1 MPAGRLSARLMTELT
16 EFPYLPSGDPQRAV
30 LSLVTMCRQM
40 PPSGEQFRF
49 FRKRMKQYRLWDE
62 ERLPGTLRF
71 LGLQRAGQM
80 RRSRNVKDLADAKN
94 DNQARAVLTQQLWN
108 ANPLLF
114 KTVLELLKERVHSR
128 DDIIKHIGSFAYR
141 GKKPG
146 RPQLEGWLH
155 MALGLD
161 ILKMVGIAFD
171 LGARGHAYLELASKL
186 DVEEFLDDVAAAESE
201 SESGDP
207 GPLMADVSDDEEGAS
222 DDPDDDPEGNP
233 EGNPE
238 GDPDVSPESEEES
251 DGGGSADHGAAS
263 RGARSASSSGGRAG
277 SPASSR
283 SGATSRLVALDVTAM
298 ESPLGQGA
306 PVAISR
312 FAGQTTFSDDVL
324 DETASRIQTW
334 WSEQS
339 AERAGA
345 AVSDFGFE
353 PEAWMENAEET
364 LYRIAVAAALVFR
377 LGRDRDVVQEIFG
390 ALDDASVLGDLYY
403 GTAPDELPENL
414 DPRALMLASLIAR
427 RCAETPDLAATLEKQ
442 DSAGDAFSRLQD
454 ALGRGLLEIELFWMM
469 GALAELG
476 ALRFEDMANYTALPR
491 RAVRDTLFRLG
502 FVASPYA
509 HDARSL
515 AGPAAAA
522 RRVAGTTTSPPDEVI
537 MSFALAA
544 GCAYDCG
551 NRRQCQYACRERAG

>member
-1 MPAGRLSARLMTELT
+1 MTELI

-30 LSLVTMCRQM
+30 LSLITMCREM
-40 PPSGEQFRF
+40 PSSGEQFRF

-62 ERLPGTLRF
+62 ERLPGTLVF
-71 LGLQRAGQM
+71 LQLERAGKM
-80 RRSRNVKDLADAKN
+80 TRSKTVKELAEAKN
-94 DNQARAVLTQQLWN
+94 DNQARAVLAQFLWH

-114 KTVLELLKERVHSR
+114 KTIVDLLKERVHSR

-146 RPQLEGWLH
+146 RPQLEAWLH

-161 ILKMVGIAFD
+161 IIKMVGIAFD

-186 DVEEFLDDVAAAESE
+186 DVEEFLDDVAAAEQGISD
-201 SESGDP
+201 DP
-207 GPLMADVSDDEEGAS
+207 GPLMAEISDEE
-222 DDPDDDPEGNP
+222 DDAA
-233 EGNPE
+233 
-238 GDPDVSPESEEES
+238 PESDSEGES
-251 DGGGSADHGAAS
+251 DGSGDAEESPDVGGADRGDGASAGVSGAAS
-263 RGARSASSSGGRAG
+263 AGRGAASGAARAGQAATASS
-277 SPASSR
+277 
-283 SGATSRLVALDVTAM
+283 LIALDVANM
-298 ESPLGQGA
+298 DSPLGQGA
-306 PVAISR
+306 PVAVAR
-312 FAGQTTFSDDVL
+312 FAGQATFADDVL
-324 DETASRIQTW
+324 DETASRIQSW

-345 AVSDFGFE
+345 AADDFGFE
-353 PEAWMENAEET
+353 AEAWMENADEM

-377 LGRDRDVVQEIFG
+377 LGRDRDAVKTIFA
-390 ALDDASVLGDLYY
+390 ALDGAGVLGDLYY
-403 GTAPDELPENL
+403 GTAPDILPEKL

-442 DSAGDAFSRLQD
+442 GSASGAFGKLHE
-454 ALGRGLLEIELFWMM
+454 ALGRGLLRIELFWMM

-476 ALRFEDMANYTALPR
+476 ALRYEDMASYTALPR
-491 RAVRDTLFRLG
+491 RSVRDTLFRLG

-522 RRVAGTTTSPPDEVI
+522 RRAAGTTTSPPDEVI

-544 GCAYDCG
+544 GCAYDCP
-551 NRRQCQYACRERAG
+551 NRRACEYACRERAE